1 MLSGPWHLIFTPSQ
15 DRFQLYQIGKNPLET
30 QNVYEMF
37 KEEPAVQQLIGD
49 LIEKAGNIK
58 RSKKKIELDP
68 ESLKMLKSLGYI
80 R

>member
-1 MLSGPWHLIFTPSQ
+1 
-15 DRFQLYQIGKNPLET
+15 
-30 QNVYEMF
+30 
-37 KEEPAVQQLIGD
+37 LIGD
-49 LIEKAGNIK
+49 LIEKAGNIQ